1 MTLYDSVIIVVS
13 CLFAVSFISAILL
26 HYKNRRHLSLI
37 ESLTDELI
45 VELQNQKDLLAHTV
59 IKLQGERYQLLH
71 RDIPGTNRIEPPYF
85 EEMFRKTGEL
95 SALYMRSLVFMEDVK
110 AGLYHE

>member
-26 HYKNRRHLSLI
+26 HYKNRRRLSLI
-37 ESLTDELI
+37 ESLTDAYNDKSDELKHQQNEFDSTNGIQEGWKIDALELI
-45 VELQNQKDLLAHTV
+45 AELQIQKDLLAHTV

-71 RDIPGTNRIEPPYF
+71 RDIHGR
-85 EEMFRKTGEL
+85 RK
-95 SALYMRSLVFMEDVK
+95 S
-110 AGLYHE
+110 GLIS